1 MTARRYRKRICQ
13 LALALSLAT
22 LAFAQNDRGIIA
34 GTVMDPTGAVIP
46 DVTVTAKNAANGA
59 VYEARTTSTGDFTLA
74 QLPPAIYEITV
85 QASGF
90 EKYVGTGTEVHV
102 GIIEHIN
109 ITLQVGAA
117 TESVTVQATAP
128 LLKVDSAE
136 QSVDENHA
144 NIIDLTI
151 PGNGST
157 HNARSLMII
166 TPGVAGQ
173 GIGNP
178 NSGRV
183 DGQPPNTQRVFVDGQ
198 DVTNENSPSVNTGPP
213 PADMVQEFSLQT
225 SNYAAEYGQVQ
236 GGVFIMATRSGVN
249 QIHGDL
255 WEYWQNNL
263 LDAKKPFVY
272 TAPLDRKDDFG
283 ATFSGP
289 VFIPRV
295 YNGHNK
301 TFFFLIF
308 EDARN
313 SVSTAG
319 SLNTVPTLAYRQG
332 NFSSALTGRAISG
345 TDPLGNQMLENAIYD
360 PSSTQLINGVAT
372 RTMFP
377 GNIIPASRLDPV
389 ALKIQNLI
397 PTPIFSGN
405 LNNWPQGPQYKTW
418 SAQPAFKIDHNFS
431 ATQHVSFYLDR
442 PSNRAPGSEDGLP
455 LPITQVTNNVAN
467 TWIPRLNWDD
477 NISPTMLLH
486 VGLGMFRNF
495 NPGGS
500 SLAVEDYNASGLL
513 GFNGSAIGHGF
524 PQINGL
530 GTSTAGGMNM
540 NMGPTNLDVPLYTK
554 LTGVI
559 SLLYVRG
566 NHSYKIGG
574 EFRNEAYADNQSTG
588 GTGDLNFSALE
599 TGQTSLQ
606 GQNTGGISTG
616 FPYASFLLG
625 LADNGTVQPSQDL
638 QWRSRRYAL
647 YIQDT
652 WRVNHKLTLDYGLRW
667 DLQGEGHEIW
677 NRDSMFGP
685 SIPNPSAGN
694 LPGGWV
700 YEGYGANRCDCYFAK
715 PYPYAIGPRFGFAYQ
730 LTPKTVVR
738 GGWGIVTAAVAPSNS
753 FTTSATV
760 GLGYNQLVFN
770 SPSYGVPAI
779 TLSSGLQYSLS
790 SLYAATLSPGA
801 RPTSPG
807 SISSIN
813 YFIDPNANRPGRT
826 YTYSVNVQRELF
838 RNLVVEAA
846 YVGNRAIWII
856 GATGLVNLNATPIST
871 LTAHG
876 LSLSNPAD
884 ITLLTSTLSSPT
896 AAARGFGVPY
906 AGYPT
911 SQTVAQSLRPYPMYN
926 STINP
931 MWAPLGDGWYNSLQ
945 SKITKRYSFGLTA
958 SVAFTFS
965 QELATGQVIN
975 NVYNRNNQKSLVST
989 SQPYLF
995 VAAYTYELYDWVPH
1009 VTSSKWADRIWKG
1022 WKLGGIMRYSSGLP
1036 IQTPNSQNDMNSLV
1050 YQSTLMNRVPG
1061 QPLFLKDLNC
1071 HCIDPYHD
1079 LVLNPKAWQ
1088 DVPNGQW
1095 GTSAPYYNDY
1105 RGERF
1110 PSENMNLA
1118 RIWKRET
1125 WSLEFRGEFFN
1136 VFNRL
1141 VLPGPSTGNP
1151 LATTTY
1157 NSAGQ
1162 LTGGFGYINASSV
1175 GGERTGQFVIRV
1187 KF

>member
-1 MTARRYRKRICQ
+1 MTTRHFCKRTCQ
-13 LALALSLAT
+13 LALAISMAT

-34 GTVMDPTGAVIP
+34 GTVMDATGAVVP
-46 DVTVTAKNAANGA
+46 DVPVVAKNAANGA
-59 VYEARTTSTGDFTLA
+59 VYDTRTTSTGDFTLA
-74 QLPPAIYEITV
+74 ALPVGTYEITV
-85 QASGF
+85 TASGF

-102 GIIEHIN
+102 GLIEQIN

-117 TESVTVQATAP
+117 TDSVTVDATAP

-136 QSVDENHA
+136 QSVDIPHQS
-144 NIIDLTI
+144 ITDLTI

-166 TPGVAGQ
+166 TPGVAGA
-173 GIGNP
+173 GISSP

-213 PADMVQEFSLQT
+213 PAEMVQEFSLQT

-236 GGVFIMATRSGVN
+236 GGVFIMATRSGTNEV
-249 QIHGDL
+249 HGDL

-289 VFIPRV
+289 VFIPKLYHGR
-295 YNGHNK
+295 NK

-313 SVSTAG
+313 SVSSAG
-319 SLNTVPTLAYRQG
+319 SLNTVPTNAYRAG
-332 NFSSALTGRAISG
+332 NFSGALTGRALPG
-345 TDPLGNQMLENAIYD
+345 TDPLGNTMLENAIYD
-360 PSSTQLINGVAT
+360 PASTQLINGVAT
-372 RTMFP
+372 RTVFP
-377 GNIIPASRLDPV
+377 GEIIPASRMDPV

-397 PTPIFSGN
+397 PGPVFSGN
-405 LNNWPQGPQYKTW
+405 INNWPQGPQYKTW
-418 SAQPAFKIDHNFS
+418 SAQAAFKIDQVIS
-431 ATQHVSFYLDR
+431 ATQHLSMYLDR
-442 PSNRAPGSEDGLP
+442 PSNRAPGNEDGLP
-455 LPITQVTNNVAN
+455 LPITQVESNIAN
-467 TWIPRLNWDD
+467 TYIPRVNYDD
-477 NISPTMLLH
+477 NISPTLLLH
-486 VGLGMFRNF
+486 VGLGMFRNY
-495 NPGGS
+495 NPGG
-500 SLAVEDYNASGLL
+500 APPGVANYNAPGLL
-513 GFNGSAIGHGF
+513 GFNGSVLGKGF

-530 GTSTAGGMNM
+530 NSSDAGGMAM
-540 NMGPTNLDVPLYTK
+540 NMGPASLDVPLYTK
-554 LTGVI
+554 VTSVV
-559 SLLYVRG
+559 SLLWVHG
-566 NHSYKIGG
+566 NHSYKLGA
-574 EFRNEAYADNQSTG
+574 EFRNEAYSDDQATGSTG
-588 GTGDLNFSALE
+588 NLNFSALE
-599 TGQTSLQ
+599 TGQPSLQ
-606 GQNTGGISTG
+606 GLNTGGLTTG
-616 FPYASFLLG
+616 MAYASFLLG
-625 LADNGTVQPSQDL
+625 LVDNATIQPPQDL

-694 LPGGWV
+694 LPGGFV
-700 YEGYGANRCDCYFAK
+700 YEGYGAGRCDCYFAK

-730 LTPKTVVR
+730 LTPKTTVR

-753 FTTSATV
+753 FTSSATV
-760 GLGYNQLVFN
+760 GVGYNQLILA
-770 SPSYGVPAI
+770 SPSYGVPTMTLAGGI
-779 TLSSGLQYSLS
+779 PYTLSA
-790 SLYAATLSPGA
+790 LYAASLNPGA
-801 RPTSPG
+801 RPTPG
-807 SISSIN
+807 TVSSIN
-813 YFIDPNANRPGRT
+813 YYIDPNANRPGRT
-826 YTYSVNVQRELF
+826 YTYSVNLQREISKDL
-838 RNLVVEAA
+838 LVEAA
-846 YVGNRAIWII
+846 YVGNRAVWII
-856 GATGLVNLNATPIST
+856 GATGLVNLNATPLST

-884 ITLLTSTLSSPT
+884 ISLLVSTLSSPT

-911 SQTVAQSLRPYPMYN
+911 SQTVAQSLRPYPMF
-926 STINP
+926 SGSINP

-945 SKITKRYSFGLTA
+945 AKTTKRYSFGLTA

-965 QELATGQVIN
+965 QELASGQVIN
-975 NVYNRNNQKSLVST
+975 DVYNRNNQKSLVST
-989 SQPYLF
+989 SQPFLF

-1009 VTSSKWADRIWKG
+1009 VTSSKFADKIWKG
-1022 WKLGGIMRYSSGLP
+1022 WKIGGIMRYSSGLP
-1036 IQTPNSQNDMNSLV
+1036 IQVPNSQNDMNSLV
-1050 YQSTLMNRVPG
+1050 YQSTFMNRVPG
-1061 QPLFLKDLNC
+1061 QPLFLQSLNC

-1095 GTSAPYYNDY
+1095 GNSTPFYNDY
-1105 RGERF
+1105 RYERF
-1110 PSENMNLA
+1110 PSENMNVA
-1118 RIWKRET
+1118 RIWRRESY
-1125 WSLEFRGEFFN
+1125 SLEFRAEFFN
-1136 VFNRL
+1136 VFNRIQ
-1141 VLPGPSTGNP
+1141 LPNPSASNP

-1157 NSAGQ
+1157 NSAGI